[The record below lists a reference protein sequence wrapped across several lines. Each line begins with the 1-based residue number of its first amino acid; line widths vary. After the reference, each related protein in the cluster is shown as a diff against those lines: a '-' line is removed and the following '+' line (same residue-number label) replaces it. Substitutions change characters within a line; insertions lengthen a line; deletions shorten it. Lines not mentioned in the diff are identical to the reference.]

1 MLFESSQSLYL
12 LNFRKQLYNL
22 SKSEAIHKEENTF
35 MLEKVDNYER
45 EKLAMNKRHCELEK
59 HLSEVLTLYGKSKT
73 IVDCYEVH
81 TVSFD

>member
-1 MLFESSQSLYL
+1 
-12 LNFRKQLYNL
+12 
-22 SKSEAIHKEENTF
+22 

-45 EKLAMNKRHCELEK
+45 EKLAMNKRYCELEK